1 MHNLQS
7 FLVDLVTV
15 TIVLGIM
22 IFVHEWGHFAAAKL
36 CGVRVDVFSLGFGP
50 RLFGMKRGDTDY
62 RLSALPFGGYVRM
75 AGDNPLEERTGAGY
89 EFLSRPR
96 WQRAIVAIAGPLMN
110 FLLALVILWGIF
122 WRLGIPSPVYEHQA
136 ADIVA
141 IPQSMP
147 ATGTQAGDRIVAV
160 NNVPTPT
167 WKKVYSEVEKA
178 KPGSFVTLTV
188 QRNNASQP
196 VTLTVPE
203 HLTSFDNLLGF
214 AALPPV
220 IAEVDG
226 GTPADRAGMKPGD
239 TIIAMNAKPVVTW
252 QQLVDGVHTSGG
264 HSIQFQI
271 RRNTS
276 EQLTL
281 DITPMQGTDLDGQPV
296 WQVGVLP
303 NTDVD
308 YERQSFLEASQDAAA
323 STVSGIR
330 QIGQVLVGLFSGK
343 VSIRQLAGPVGIARI
358 SGEAAKRGLPTLL
371 EFMAVISLN
380 LGLLNLLPIP
390 ILDGGHLLLLAIE
403 GILRRDLSLA
413 VKERFVQVGLVFLL
427 GIFAFVMYSDILKA
441 VQSHR

>member
-1 MHNLQS
+1 MHN

-22 IFVHEWGHFAAAKL
+22 IFVHEWGHFMAAKL

-50 RLFGMKRGDTDY
+50 RLFGVKRGDTDY

-96 WQRAIVAIAGPLMN
+96 WQRAIIAIAGPLMN

-141 IPQSMP
+141 VPQSMP
-147 ATGTQAGDRIVAV
+147 PSGTQAGDRIVAV
-160 NNVPTPT
+160 NAVPTST

-178 KPGSFVTLTV
+178 KPDSFVTLTV
-188 QRNNASQP
+188 QRNNASQS
-196 VTLTVPE
+196 VTLNVPE
-203 HLTSFDNLLGF
+203 HLTSFDNLLGY
-214 AALPPV
+214 ASLPPL

-226 GTPADRAGMKPGD
+226 GTPADRAGLKPGD
-239 TIIAMNAKPVVTW
+239 TIIAMNGKPVITW

-271 RRNTS
+271 RRNGS

-308 YERQSFLEASQDAAA
+308 YERQSFLEASKDAAS

-390 ILDGGHLLLLAIE
+390 ILDGGHILLLAIE

>member
-22 IFVHEWGHFAAAKL
+22 IFVHEWGHFMAAKL

-50 RLFGMKRGDTDY
+50 RLFGVKRGDTDY
-62 RLSALPFGGYVRM
+62 RISALPFGGYVRM

-96 WQRAIVAIAGPLMN
+96 WQRAIIAIAGPLMN

-122 WRLGIPSPVYEHQA
+122 WRLGIPSPVYEHQP

-141 IPQSMP
+141 VPQSMP
-147 ATGTQAGDRIVAV
+147 ASGTQAGDRIVAV
-160 NNVPTPT
+160 NGTATPT
-167 WKKVYSEVEKA
+167 WKRVYSEVEKA
-178 KPGSFVTLTV
+178 KPGSFITLTV
-188 QRNNASQP
+188 QRSNASQS

-203 HLTSFDNLLGF
+203 HLTSFDYLLGF
-214 AALPPV
+214 ASLPPV

-226 GTPADRAGMKPGD
+226 GTPADRAGLEPGD
-239 TIIAMNAKPVVTW
+239 TIIAMNGKPVVTW
-252 QQLVDGVHTSGG
+252 QQLVDGVHSSGG

-271 RRNTS
+271 RRGG

-281 DITPMQGTDLDGQPV
+281 DITPMQGSDLDGQPV

-303 NTDVD
+303 NADVD
-308 YERQSFLEASQDAAA
+308 YERQSFVEASKDAAA
-323 STVSGIR
+323 ATLSGMH

-390 ILDGGHLLLLAIE
+390 ILDGGHILMLAIE
-403 GILRRDLSLA
+403 GILRRDLSIA